1 MKEEKTIEQALK
13 DAAEQAGAKPEE
25 MKTVAVEQVAGIHI
39 FSSDMKKTAD
49 CVN

>member
-25 MKTVAVEQVAGIHI
+25 NENRCGRTGRRDSC
-39 FSSDMKKTAD
+39 F
-49 CVN
+49 